1 MYNNNLTGASR
12 SAILVM
18 LVNAVAE
25 KERELSAKM
34 LMLEREN
41 VKLQAKIELM
51 EGKLQS
57 DE

>member
-1 MYNNNLTGASR
+1 
-12 SAILVM
+12 M